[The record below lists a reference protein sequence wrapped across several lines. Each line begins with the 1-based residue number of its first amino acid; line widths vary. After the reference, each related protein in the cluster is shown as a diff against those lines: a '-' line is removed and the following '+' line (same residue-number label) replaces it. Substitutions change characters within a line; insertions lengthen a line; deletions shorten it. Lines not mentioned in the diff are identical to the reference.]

1 MIEFDQPNIFK
12 DKIIAALSSV
22 EDGNMKFGMPPD
34 PETRPN
40 RENFLAQVDIDPTQT
55 TLLSV
60 SYQDNINFTRYVVFD
75 DDQQGEGMLSP
86 ESQTDADAAV
96 VARPGHAIFLPLADC
111 VGAIIYDPKNEI
123 LMVSHLGRHSVE
135 QMGAVKSINYLK
147 DQFDSDP
154 ANLLIWLSP
163 SVGSDTYPLDKF
175 AGRSLQE
182 VVIDGLL
189 TAGVLS
195 ANIEASQID
204 TSESAD
210 YFSHSEYLAGN
221 RDTNSRFAIVAMMRD

>member
-1 MIEFDQPNIFK
+1 M
-12 DKIIAALSSV
+12 
-22 EDGNMKFGMPPD
+22 
-34 PETRPN
+34 
-40 RENFLAQVDIDPTQT
+40 AQVDIDPTQT

-96 VARPGHAIFLPLADC
+96 VTRPGHAIFLPLADC

-154 ANLLIWLSP
+154 VNLLIWLSP

-195 ANIEASQID
+195 ANIEASQVD

-221 RDTNSRFAIVAMMRD
+221 RDTNNRFAIVAMMRD

>member
-1 MIEFDQPNIFK
+1 M
-12 DKIIAALSSV
+12 
-22 EDGNMKFGMPPD
+22 
-34 PETRPN
+34 
-40 RENFLAQVDIDPTQT
+40 
-55 TLLSV
+55 
-60 SYQDNINFTRYVVFD
+60 
-75 DDQQGEGMLSP
+75 
-86 ESQTDADAAV
+86 
-96 VARPGHAIFLPLADC
+96 
-111 VGAIIYDPKNEI
+111 
-123 LMVSHLGRHSVE
+123 
-135 QMGAVKSINYLK
+135 
-147 DQFDSDP
+147 
-154 ANLLIWLSP
+154 LIWLSP

-221 RDTNSRFAIVAMMRD
+221 RDTNNRFAIVAMMRD

>member
-1 MIEFDQPNIFK
+1 MIEFDQPNIFN
-12 DKIIAALSSV
+12 DKIIAALSSA

-34 PETRPN
+34 PEARPN

-96 VARPGHAIFLPLADC
+96 VTRPGHAIFLPLADC

-154 ANLLIWLSP
+154 VNLLIWLSP

-195 ANIEASQID
+195 ANIEASQVD

-221 RDTNSRFAIVAMMRD
+221 RDTNNRFAIVAMMRD